1 MPNVS
6 LKLDIFEAVLLLRC
20 KPDLWY
26 ETAARVMQ
34 DHITPWRIFTSL
46 NAETEWNT
54 AQTYHQKL
62 RSHSRIP
69 KRTDEEK
76 KKKRRQIQPLNH
88 VGA

>member
-1 MPNVS
+1 MPDVS
-6 LKLDIFEAVLLLRC
+6 PKLGILEAGLLLRC

-34 DHITPWRIFTSL
+34 GHITPWRIFTSL

-54 AQTYHQKL
+54 AQTCHRKL

-69 KRTDEEK
+69 KQTDEEK
-76 KKKRRQIQPLNH
+76 RKKKKEDKYSH
-88 VGA
+88 